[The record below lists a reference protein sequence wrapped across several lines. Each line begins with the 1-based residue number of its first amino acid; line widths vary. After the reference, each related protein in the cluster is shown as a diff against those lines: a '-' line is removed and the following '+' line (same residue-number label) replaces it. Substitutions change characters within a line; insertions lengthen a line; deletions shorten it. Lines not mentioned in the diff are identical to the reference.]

1 MIPMFCGKK
10 KKKHADIQCFCCYPP
25 VNILFLMEK
34 STVKLYKTHK
44 SRSFPKTTMD
54 VYRFIVFVG
63 CWRRSVHI
71 SGQRAMTPGR
81 AGPFQ
86 PGGRLAHS
94 PGPKS
99 PVRCQLLIHTLPCIY
114 IYRNIHTCVIYT
126 YNCICICM
134 YYTHIYIYIY
144 NVCLHISLNQKGCL
158 VIAWSHLR
166 TFHDPPAGR
175 IPTT

>member
-1 MIPMFCGKK
+1 
-10 KKKHADIQCFCCYPP
+10 
-25 VNILFLMEK
+25 MEK

-134 YYTHIYIYIY
+134 YYTHIYIYIMY
-144 NVCLHISLNQKGCL
+144 VYIYPWTRRA
-158 VIAWSHLR
+158 AWSLLGHIFVLSTTHLR
-166 TFHDPPAGR
+166 GGFPQRSPHCRPRPLAEAWPAPAGSLEMGVS
-175 IPTT
+175 